1 MLEDLKILLGFASA
15 DVSPALEAKL
25 KLIISLTTKRLQV
38 LLGGIEPPEEMEYI
52 ILEVAV
58 IRFNRIGSEG
68 MSSHSVEGE
77 SNTFSDNDFNAFS
90 DEIQA
95 FLDSQKDSTRGK
107 LRFI

>member
-1 MLEDLKILLGFASA
+1 MLEDLKVLLGIATD
-15 DVSPALEAKL
+15 DVSVDAKL
-25 KLIISLTTKRLQV
+25 KLILSHATARLTL
-38 LLGGIEPPEEMEYI
+38 LLGGIEPPESLEHI
-52 ILEVAV
+52 ILEVAI

-77 SNTFSDNDFNAFS
+77 SNSFSDNDFAAFA

-107 LRFI
+107 LRFL

>member
-1 MLEDLKILLGFASA
+1 MLEDLKILLGIAS
-15 DVSPALEAKL
+15 DDISTDEKL

-38 LLGGIEPPEEMEYI
+38 LLGGIEPPEEMEHI

-95 FLDSQKDSTRGK
+95 FLDKQKDSTRGK
-107 LRFI
+107 VRFI